1 MANRL
6 SGETSPYLLQHQDNP
21 VHWQPWGDRALAD
34 ARAGGKPILLSI
46 GYAACHWC
54 HVMAHESFE
63 DPPIANLM
71 NQLFVNIKVDREE
84 RPDID
89 GVYMTALG
97 HMGEQGGWPLTM
109 FLTPDGEPFWG
120 GTYFPPEAR
129 YGRPG
134 FPDILRRVAEV
145 YHTDPAAV
153 RKNANAILDSL
164 RKQSTVDDGAGV
176 GKGEGDTVRISFDI
190 LDRVAHQLCQQVD
203 MVHGGLGQAPKFPQ
217 TYALEMLFRAWL
229 RKPDGALLGAVDRSL
244 TGMSQG
250 GIYDHLA
257 GGFARYS
264 TDVEWLAPHF
274 EKMLYDNAQLMDI
287 LTLAWQAGG
296 NPLYAQRVAETVAW
310 ILNEMVVSGGGF
322 AATLDADSEGE
333 EGRFYVWSEPE
344 IDSVLGKNA
353 GFFKNAYDVSS
364 HGNWEG
370 KVILNRS
377 ARPELGNQAHEEKLR
392 SCREQLLK
400 QRNSRI
406 RPGWD
411 DKVLADWSGLMIAAM
426 VNSGAVFHEPAWTAA
441 AVAAFDFVIT
451 NLCPS
456 EGLANGAAKGELVH
470 AYRLGQPKHR
480 AVLDDY
486 ANMIR
491 AALMLH
497 ETLGGEH
504 YLQFAKTWTAA
515 VEAHFADP
523 GQGGYFFSSD
533 QATDVIA
540 RMRHGH
546 DNAVP
551 SGNGVM
557 VGNLTRLWLLTGT
570 DDYRQMAD
578 RVATA
583 FSSQLNSHGL
593 AMTTLLN
600 NVEFLLNPLQI
611 VIIGTRVDSAAQE
624 MLSAIHGKPLP
635 NKVLAVLPADSNL
648 PDSHP
653 AAGMGQIDGQV
664 TAYVCLGQTCSLP
677 QTTAAGLEHALT
689 IATEPKAMS

>member
-6 SGETSPYLLQHQDNP
+6 GGETSPYLLQHQDNP
-21 VHWQPWGDRALAD
+21 VHWQSWGDRALAD
-34 ARAGGKPILLSI
+34 ARAEGKPILLSI

-63 DPPIANLM
+63 DPAIANLM

-97 HMGEQGGWPLTM
+97 LMGEQGGWPLTM

-153 RKNANAILDSL
+153 RKNADAILESL
-164 RKQSTVDDGAGV
+164 RKQPTVDDGAGD
-176 GKGEGDTVRISFDI
+176 GAGEGGPVRIGFDI
-190 LDRVAHQLCQQVD
+190 LDRVAQLLCQQVD

-217 TYALEMLFRAWL
+217 TYALEMLLRAWL

-264 TDVEWLAPHF
+264 TDAEWLAPHF

-296 NPLYAQRVAETVAW
+296 NPLYAQRVGETVAW
-310 ILNEMVVSGGGF
+310 ILNEMVVTGGGF

-333 EGRFYVWSEPE
+333 EGRFYVWNEAE
-344 IDSVLGKNA
+344 IVTVLGDDA
-353 GFFKNAYDVSS
+353 GLFKAAYDVSS

-370 KVILNRS
+370 KVILNRT
-377 ARPELGNQAHEEKLR
+377 ARPELGDGAHEANLR
-392 SCREQLLK
+392 SCRDRLLK
-400 QRNSRI
+400 QRDTRI

-426 VNSGAVFHEPAWTAA
+426 VNSGAVFQKPDWTAA
-441 AVAAFDFVIT
+441 AVAAFDFVIA
-451 NLCPS
+451 NLCPANS
-456 EGLANGAAKGELVH
+456 ETTGELMH
-470 AYRLGQPKHR
+470 AFRLDQPKHR

-497 ETLGGEH
+497 ETLGGEQ
-504 YLQFAKTWTAA
+504 YLQYAKTWTAA
-515 VEAHFADP
+515 VEAHFSDP
-523 GQGGYFFSSD
+523 DHGGYFFSSD

-557 VGNLTRLWLLTGT
+557 VGNLTRLWLLTGE

-578 RVATA
+578 RVAAA

-611 VIIGTRVDSAAQE
+611 VIIGARDDSATQN
-624 MLSAIHGKPLP
+624 MLSAVHGKPLP
-635 NKVLAVLPADSNL
+635 NKVLAVLPADEHL

-653 AAGMGQIDGQV
+653 AAAMGQIDGRV

-677 QTTAAGLEHALT
+677 QTTAAGLDEALT
-689 IATEPKAMS
+689 IATEPNAMG